1 MDGVWSVVES
11 FEIFLLRYES
21 LRKLTTIDNKVVE
34 LWCGVRAGGRSE
46 SAQLLRG
53 GQPAS
58 AGRACLC
65 SSSSDLLPGCLSQ
78 NQPLQEGPNTAT
90 YPRLARPLQP
100 H

>member
-11 FEIFLLRYES
+11 FEIFLSRYES

-53 GQPAS
+53 GGSLPRPG
-58 AGRACLC
+58 GRAFVPLPLISCL
-65 SSSSDLLPGCLSQ
+65 GACLKISPYKRGRI
-78 NQPLQEGPNTAT
+78 QPLTPD
-90 YPRLARPLQP
+90 
-100 H
+100 